1 MTESK
6 ENSYRE
12 SAMRDGTVLALLW
25 IVTFTLSTVM
35 LKSVNND
42 YSIVASLG
50 TMALTMMSPFV
61 VYKLSLKHRN
71 NERNG
76 TMTYSEAWLYI
87 FTMYLCAIILSSI
100 AQYIF
105 YAYIDPDIFAGV
117 IPEFEKL
124 AITNGLDA
132 GSIKIFT
139 GTFEM
144 LDKMSAGEI
153 VLSQMSG
160 HITRTIVLTSLIAL
174 AIKKKP
180 AYK

>member
-6 ENSYRE
+6 ENSNRE

-42 YSIVASLG
+42 YGIVASLG

-87 FTMYLCAIILSSI
+87 FIMYLCAIILSSI

-117 IPEFEKL
+117 IPEFENL
-124 AITNGLDA
+124 ATNGLDA
-132 GSIKIFT
+132 ESIKIFT

-160 HITRTIVLTSLIAL
+160 HITRTIILTSLIAL
-174 AIKKKP
+174 AIKKNP